1 MKKEALLAVAN
12 DSPMLPQLVSA
23 DPSAGR
29 SIRRFGT
36 PEAEIREA
44 IPRRCTLGFAEEVDE
59 ISASSKES
67 SECLEGSASSKEAS
81 VPPEFQALP
90 LSVDPQS
97 SRWRR
102 PVLRSIRTAEINKHD
117 QGRLARTQLFHN
129 RSKQF
134 FDCLKDDMVF
144 EHFKE
149 GTKMMKE
156 GELGSKL
163 YVLIRGEVDLVRQG
177 KAFARLT
184 SGAIIGE
191 LACLDIGARKGERSA
206 TVLCVTSCDVRTL
219 DKSLFLSTL
228 QDFPAERVHF
238 MTQGY
243 KKLDDMSWNGEGE
256 LITRW
261 SPGRLRMRDCNAKSK
276 RDKLESI
283 KRERDSKYILNKN
296 NPAYH
301 HLIETCKRAAPSSVA
316 GMLTYQFDM
325 SHESF
330 DSSVRHFGVS
340 SGCPLMHEEEP
351 EAATTLQG
359 KKSIEKNMEKRRG
372 SMALVNMENKCKGHS
387 LHLRNHVYAGHCSE
401 SGLKSNSGIM
411 GFLARCG
418 CPPSPCFCSL
428 SEVSFR
434 DFYVGD
440 RGIVAV
446 LPLLRYARGLKLL
459 SLAGNAI
466 HRKGLEHIL
475 VSCKNYLRQGVL
487 TALDLSHNPLTTSL
501 DDLYAL
507 LDVVPSLV
515 MLGTGGKVNLPMDK
529 QSLLRW
535 RCLAK
540 FADKGLQGPTR
551 EFTEMKQALNL
562 TLDDGRFADRSL
574 VLQLIKMFR
583 GKIDKMR
590 AAHVERCLYG
600 IAGDT
605 DQMLLYGQEDFD
617 ALLDAYVFKGEQS
630 VMSIRGMTS
639 VEDFDD
645 AYEDFDDAYD
655 EEGSSS
661 GDDYSLSQEIRSRS
675 ENARMR
681 SEYARTRRGAS
692 VWVKGT
698 SGFSTAR

>member
-12 DSPMLPQLVSA
+12 DSPMLPPLVSA
-23 DPSAGR
+23 T
-29 SIRRFGT
+29 RFD
-36 PEAEIREA
+36 
-44 IPRRCTLGFAEEVDE
+44 EEVDE
-59 ISASSKES
+59 ISASSKEA
-67 SECLEGSASSKEAS
+67 SEYLEGSAYSTEAT

-90 LSVDPQS
+90 LSVNPQVS
-97 SRWRR
+97 HWRR
-102 PVLRSIRTAEINKHD
+102 PVLRSIRTRSVIFQD
-117 QGRLARTQLFHN
+117 YQGRLARTQLFYG

-163 YVLIRGEVDLVRQG
+163 YVLIRGDVDLVRQG
-177 KAFARLT
+177 KVFARLT
-184 SGAIIGE
+184 SGSIIGE

-283 KRERDSKYILNKN
+283 KKERDSKYILDKT

-316 GMLTYQFDM
+316 GMLTYQFAM

-359 KKSIEKNMEKRRG
+359 KKSIEKNIEKRRR
-372 SMALVNMENKCKGHS
+372 SLALVNEEYKCKGHS

-529 QSLLRW
+529 QSLLRR

-540 FADKGLQGPTR
+540 FADKGLQGPSR

-574 VLQLIKMFR
+574 VLQLIKIFR

-600 IAGDT
+600 IDGDT

-645 AYEDFDDAYD
+645 AYD

-661 GDDYSLSQEIRSRS
+661 GDDYFQPLSQEIRSPAMS
-675 ENARMR
+675 ENAGLYY
-681 SEYARTRRGAS
+681 SERKTRRGS
-692 VWVKGT
+692 VFVSGT